1 MTISLH
7 NQYQPN
13 LSGLNFD
20 LEKKNDGPAR
30 QKEWQKVEES
40 VQYLKDIDT
49 ILIASGDF
57 DPENN
62 FIASNEEAYDLTYKA
77 QQTIRKLRHSKDLTP
92 ALKAASER
100 IERVV
105 LSLRLGLGISADDL
119 EAFPGYEAFIKAN
132 HWHYKATRYNQVFTM
147 TDNGHP
153 TVLFND
159 RMIPFRKL
167 LKKKHKEGTF
177 KDLPVVNPRTM
188 RLNGASIIQ
197 KGVIL
202 EPQKNATHLFS
213 HETVDPSKYDNEYV
227 FQINTSLKDLEEAKQ
242 VKGEEGQVKP
252 RFTGDHCWIELKK
265 PNGKVYS
272 WGVVRPAITPFQGVL
287 QGSKMMLNGAA
298 VVPDEYTSLEKKE
311 NNVLSTEFK
320 ISKEQH
326 KAIKGQINKMNKE
339 GIPFCAITGLT
350 CQGHAVHFASKL
362 GIKAEGEMTVATF
375 VGKNLFSKSII
386 RFYQKFVPGFIRAA
400 FTYIADFFLG
410 VVLRLFGQIHA
421 KESKVAQL
429 FGTEYD
435 GFLPSFWNIF
445 RPVVVQHPVSMR
457 EWQRKVEAYRASE
470 EGQKAGRFAL
480 PPQFQLP
487 ATI

>member
-1 MTISLH
+1 MNISLH

-13 LSGLNFD
+13 LNGLNFD
-20 LEKKNDGPAR
+20 QEKITDGPAR
-30 QKEWQKVEES
+30 EKDWQTVERS

-49 ILIASGDF
+49 VMGSQDF
-57 DPENN
+57 DPDNN
-62 FIASNEEAYDLTYKA
+62 FIAQNEEAYDLTYKA
-77 QQTIRKLRHSKDLTP
+77 QQTIRKLRQSKDLTP
-92 ALKAASER
+92 ALKAAAER

-147 TDNGHP
+147 TDEGHP
-153 TVLFND
+153 SVLFND

-167 LKKKHKEGTF
+167 LKKKHTEGTF
-177 KDLPVVNPRTM
+177 KGLPVVNPRTM

-202 EPQKNATHLFS
+202 KPQKNATHLFS
-213 HETVDPSKYDNEYV
+213 HETVDPSEYDNEYV

-421 KESKVAQL
+421 KESKVSQL

-445 RPVVVQHPVSMR
+445 QPVVVQHPVSMR

-470 EGQKAGRFAL
+470 DGQKAGRFAL